1 MKLEEI
7 SLFTWI
13 LIAVLAGLILKNII
27 GAANKKY
34 PETRSTLLDED
45 PATDKQWNYIF
56 HLCDELDMDYPD
68 ENLTKEQASNMIT
81 KLKARLYDDDDNQ
94 Y

>member
-1 MKLEEI
+1 MDTNR
-7 SLFTWI
+7 S
-13 LIAVLAGLILKNII
+13 I
-27 GAANKKY
+27 GRVDFEKY
-34 PETRSTLLDED
+34 HRRRQQKIPGNTLTLLDED

-81 KLKARLYDDDDNQ
+81 KLKTRLYDDDDNQ